1 MITHISRRQ
10 LYYIA
15 FRRQFNYLKTG
26 DPRPN
31 TSFNW
36 LKERLKVLT
45 KKNGEMILIKH
56 VKKEE
61 VIKSWS
67 CSEIFMSFSSLDWL
81 REGGQGRV
89 TLLLPNHSISTRK
102 EI

>member
-1 MITHISRRQ
+1 M
-10 LYYIA
+10 
-15 FRRQFNYLKTG
+15 
-26 DPRPN
+26 
-31 TSFNW
+31 
-36 LKERLKVLT
+36 
-45 KKNGEMILIKH
+45 KKNGEIILIKH

-102 EI
+102 EIESSQS